1 MLKPI
6 SGKKC
11 VKIICNKFNF
21 KIIRQKGSHI
31 VLKNCDN
38 PLIGTVIPN
47 HPVLKIGTLQ
57 GILELAKI
65 DEKEFVKYL

>member
-47 HPVLKIGTLQ
+47 HPSIKNWNFTRNFRIGQ
-57 GILELAKI
+57 
-65 DEKEFVKYL
+65 D